1 MKEFIFLIRNE
12 ADAKAGLTQE
22 QHQRF
27 LKECEVYIEKL
38 KKEGRLKSAQPMIRE
53 GKIVSGSADT
63 FKEGPY
69 NESPEI
75 LVGYYHILANDL
87 DDAVR
92 IAKGNPEFAFVKGAR
107 IEVRPLKMVEETTSF
122 TYPTKK

>member
-1 MKEFIFLIRNE
+1 MKEFIFLIRNVS
-12 ADAKAGLTQE
+12 DGKAGLTPE

-27 LKECEVYIEKL
+27 LNECMVYIENL

-53 GKIVSGSADT
+53 GKIVSGSAGA

-69 NESPEI
+69 NESSEI

-107 IEVRPLKMVEETTSF
+107 IEVRPLKMVEETTSY